1 MKINQMNITFYHP
14 LCIPVRYGSVVGV
27 CVCVAAMRIYGAL
40 PGWNTSYLSFVTT
53 SDTKLESA
61 LAKNGTDATRDLQN
75 DINFFLFW
83 FVC

>member
-1 MKINQMNITFYHP
+1 M
-14 LCIPVRYGSVVGV
+14 

-75 DINFFLFW
+75 DINFFFGLFVSDFMKENRHIE
-83 FVC
+83 FVQKFYLQTFTLI